1 VSEAGKGAA
10 YGDLARPPL
19 DAAALRRSLRT
30 GLPGSWWAA
39 ADVVAT
45 SGSTNADLVAAARA
59 GAPEATVLVA
69 EHQTAG
75 RGRMGRS
82 WQAPA
87 RSALT
92 LSVLVRP
99 GVPARRWTWL
109 PLLAGVAVAEAVE
122 RATGVEARLKW
133 PNDVVVADRKLAG
146 ILLERA
152 ETPAGPAAVV
162 GLGLNVSL
170 GADELPVPTATSLLL
185 EGALTVDRQ
194 PLLLAVLRTFEA
206 LYLAWSGTDGDP
218 AAGLQA
224 SYVRRCATLGQRVR
238 VDLPDGTVATGD
250 AESVDAGGRL
260 VIAAAAGRRAL
271 GAGDVVHVRPVV

>member
-1 VSEAGKGAA
+1 MTGAGTGAR
-10 YGDLARPPL
+10 YGDLERPPL

-30 GLPGSWWAA
+30 GQPGSWWAA

-45 SGSTNADLVAAARA
+45 SGSTNADLVAAARS
-59 GAPEATVLVA
+59 GTAPVAVLVA

-75 RGRMGRS
+75 RGRLGRS

-87 RSALT
+87 RSSLT

-99 GVPARRWTWL
+99 DLPARRWTWL

-122 RATGVEARLKW
+122 RTTGVEARLKW

-146 ILLERA
+146 VLLERV

-162 GLGLNVSL
+162 GVGLNVSL
-170 GADELPVPTATSLLL
+170 RPDELPVPTATSLLL
-185 EGALTVDRQ
+185 EGATTVDRQ

-206 LYLAWSGTDGDP
+206 LCVAWSETGGDP

-224 SYVRRCATLGQRVR
+224 SYVRRCVTLGRPVR
-238 VDLPDGTVATGD
+238 VDLPDGTTVTGD
-250 AESVDAGGRL
+250 ADSVDGSGRL
-260 VIAAAAGRRAL
+260 VVATPAGRHTL
-271 GAGDVVHVRPVV
+271 SAGDVVHVRPVV